1 MEPNL
6 TPQPR
11 LRDYLRPITSRWWL
25 IVIAVVVATGGVYAY
40 YRHKPNVYTA
50 STLVYVTDPGDP
62 VSGVQASPTTD
73 RNVADVASLLDSTE
87 TAAAVARRIGYRGSA
102 SALLSQV
109 TASSKQGEDF
119 IVITAN
125 SGSAHGAAAIA
136 NGFAQ
141 QFVSTLSDTFRNRVD
156 AAIRTLSAQLSQ
168 TTGSG
173 PNGQLERAGVISQLH
188 NLQLLRQVPATVAQH
203 VSPATPP
210 ASPSSPKPTR
220 NAIFALLIS
229 LVGAIAVCY
238 GFERFDRRLK
248 TPEDFESAFA
258 FPVLGVLPHSD
269 DPDPIGPDGAI
280 LGSDFREP
288 FRSVR
293 TNIEL
298 ATVDSPP
305 RTIVVTS
312 AIPGEGKSTVVRNL
326 ALAFCEGGKRVV
338 VVDLD
343 LRNPSL
349 RTLLGVPAGTG
360 FTDVLRGG
368 ATLDDAI
375 VKVPTSLPRIEQFVS
390 SGRLNEGNGLN
401 GRNGNASNGQE
412 SSDLYISFL
421 RTGPR
426 PANPPSVLGSDRAI
440 EVLDELRERF
450 DIVLI
455 DSAPVLAVTDT
466 VPLLR
471 HTDATIFVG
480 RFSVT
485 SRDTVKR
492 LHDFLNRVPDVNLLG
507 VVANELSRM
516 DASSYGYGYG
526 YYGPYGGDGGSAP
539 ARPGLRLGG
548 RAREQQ
554 KA

>member
-11 LRDYLRPITSRWWL
+11 LIDYLRPIMGRWWL

-40 YRHKPNVYTA
+40 YHHKPNVYTA
-50 STLVYVTDPGDP
+50 TTLVYVTDPGDP
-62 VSGVQASPTTD
+62 VSGVAAAPATD
-73 RNVADVASLLDSTE
+73 RNVADVASLLDTSN
-87 TAAAVARRIGYRGSA
+87 TAAAVAHRIRYRGDPSGLLGQVSA
-102 SALLSQV
+102 
-109 TASSKQGEDF
+109 TSKQGEDF

-125 SGSAHGAAAIA
+125 SGSPREAAAIA
-136 NGFAQ
+136 NGFAD
-141 QFVSTLSDTFRNRVD
+141 QFVSSLSRTFRNRID
-156 AAIRTLSAQLSQ
+156 SAIRTLTAQVSQ
-168 TTGSG
+168 TPG
-173 PNGQLERAGVISQLH
+173 PNGQLQRAQLD
-188 NLQLLRQVPATVAQH
+188 NLELDRQVPSTVAQH
-203 VSPATPP
+203 VNVATPP
-210 ASPSSPKPTR
+210 AVASSPKPVR
-220 NAIFALLIS
+220 NAIFALLIA
-229 LVGAIAVCY
+229 LVGAIALCY

-248 TPEDFESAFA
+248 TPEDIESAFA

-269 DPDPIGPDGAI
+269 DPDPIGPGGAM

-298 ATVDSPP
+298 ATVDMPP
-305 RTIVVTS
+305 RTIVITS

-326 ALAFCEGGKRVV
+326 ALAFCESGKRVA

-360 FTDVLRGG
+360 FTDVLRGR
-368 ATLDDAI
+368 ASLDDAI
-375 VKVPTSLPRIEQFVS
+375 VKVPTSLPTLEEFVPV
-390 SGRLNEGNGLN
+390 GRVNGADGHN
-401 GRNGNASNGQE
+401 GSNGSGFNGQPPE
-412 SSDLYISFL
+412 DLYISFL
-421 RTGPR
+421 RTGPK
-426 PANPPSVLGSDRAI
+426 PANPPSVLGSDRAF
-440 EVLDELRERF
+440 EVLGELRDRF
-450 DIVLI
+450 DVVLI

-471 HTDATIFVG
+471 HADATVFVG

-492 LHDFLNRVPDVNLLG
+492 LHDFLGRVPDVNVLG

-526 YYGPYGGDGGSAP
+526 YYGPYGGDAGPAP
-539 ARPGLRLGG
+539 ARRGLRLGG
-548 RAREQQ
+548 RGREQQ
-554 KA
+554 KV